1 MKYLGGKQRLGK
13 HLSPVL
19 MKLWDINQS
28 NQMQSNQ
35 MQLQGYLEPFCGSLG
50 VLKNMAPQIP
60 PNMPIV
66 ANDYHP
72 DLIQMWKEVKADT
85 FIYPPSIS
93 EEEFLSAKA
102 LLSPSAHKSFVG
114 FGMSFGGRFF
124 GVYAHKYLNGKKED
138 FCKEMTHS
146 LQKAKPLIQNVE
158 FTNQSY
164 LDLRP
169 ENMFIYCDPPYAF
182 TKFPIKYR
190 RDVKK
195 YDKFDTPLVW
205 ETVRK
210 WSVDKN
216 NLVVV
221 SELTAPPDF
230 IEIWNLDRY
239 RSACQSTKTRFKNIV
254 VDSKEEE
261 ESTTKTEKLFI
272 YSQTPYQYNITDID
286 ITITI

>member
-19 MKLWDINQS
+19 KKLWDINES
-28 NQMQSNQ
+28 NN
-35 MQLQGYLEPFCGSLG
+35 LQGYIEPFCGSLG

-60 PNMPIV
+60 PNMPII

-72 DLIQMWKEVKADT
+72 DLIQMWKEVKADV
-85 FIYPPSIS
+85 FVYPPSIS
-93 EEEFLSAKA
+93 EEEFLLAKT
-102 LLSPSAHKSFVG
+102 LQSPSAHKAFVG

-138 FCKEMTHS
+138 FCKEMMHS
-146 LQKAKPLIQNVE
+146 LHRMKPLIQNVE
-158 FTNQSY
+158 FTNESY
-164 LDLRP
+164 LDLKP

-195 YDKFDTPLVW
+195 YDKFDTPLFW
-205 ETVRK
+205 ETVRM
-210 WSVDKN
+210 WSKN

-230 IEIWNLDRY
+230 VEIWNLDRY
-239 RSACQSTKTRFKNIV
+239 RSACQSTKTRFKNIEA
-254 VDSKEEE
+254 DSKEEE
-261 ESTTKTEKLFI
+261 ESTNKTEKLFI
-272 YSQTPYQYNITDID
+272 YSQSPYNYT
-286 ITITI
+286 TIQ